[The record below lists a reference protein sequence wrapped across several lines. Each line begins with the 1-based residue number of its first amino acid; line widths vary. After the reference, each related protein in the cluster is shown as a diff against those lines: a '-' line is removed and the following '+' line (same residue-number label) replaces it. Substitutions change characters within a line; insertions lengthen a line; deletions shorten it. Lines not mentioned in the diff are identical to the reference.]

1 VLQQVLQE
9 LEMAQGPL
17 SLGELSR
24 RLDIDRD
31 TLRGMIEFWVR
42 RGRLQNHDEAMAA
55 TLATCPTVS
64 CSGCHLGP
72 QDCSSATNMPRMYSL
87 VRQQDEPDEP
97 RNS

>member
-31 TLRGMIEFWVR
+31 ALRGMIEFWVR
-42 RGRLQNHDEAMAA
+42 RGRLQNHDEGMAA
-55 TLATCPTVS
+55 TLATCPTAS